1 MPKTS
6 TPTVADLRDQHRN
19 GALSVTE
26 YAKALVQA
34 QDYHARTVREYGH
47 LTEMRASDRRE
58 YQTHQ
63 DEFSA
68 AEAAL
73 IRLRIDHPDDPGF
86 RVDYGSIIAA
96 TGAPTPT
103 FGDSDPRARVLDREQ
118 RVTDWCAH
126 RSGGVHDEHRD
137 LSLGAM
143 LRGWLTSR
151 WDGAER
157 EQRALLE
164 GTQAGGGVLV
174 PTPLSAS
181 IIDRARNVSRCFQ
194 AGARVVPM
202 DSQTL
207 KVPRIAGSPS
217 PAWRAENA
225 TIAEGDL
232 TFDSITFT
240 AKSLALI
247 VRASRELIEDGRDV
261 DNTVRNDLA
270 AQVATELDRVMLRG
284 TGTAPEPR
292 GVRNTSGVTITAF
305 GGANGAAPTNYDHLL
320 DAVQVLRG
328 GNYEATGFITAPRSE
343 NSLSKL
349 KEATTNAYLRPPA
362 ELENI
367 PRYSTN
373 QIPVNLTTGTS
384 NDTTEIYAGDWSH
397 LWLGM
402 RTELVLGTLVE
413 RYADVG
419 QIAFLVWLRADVQL
433 SQPGAFNVITGVRP

>member
-1 MPKTS
+1 MPKTRL
-6 TPTVADLRDQHRN
+6 PAVADLRQQHRD
-19 GALSVTE
+19 GTLDVAGYV
-26 YAKALVQA
+26 KALGDVLGLHSQA
-34 QDYHARTVREYGH
+34 VREYGH
-47 LTEMRASDRRE
+47 LEPHQMRASDQRD
-58 YQTHQ
+58 YQHHRQ
-63 DEFSA
+63 EFDA
-68 AEAAL
+68 ADAAL
-73 IRLRIDHPDDPGF
+73 TRLHMENPDHPALRIDYDQ
-86 RVDYGSIIAA
+86 VITA
-96 TGAPTPT
+96 TGAPTA
-103 FGDSDPRARVLDREQ
+103 GDDTQCRVLGREQ
-118 RVTDWCAH
+118 RVTDWAAS
-126 RSGGVHDEHRD
+126 RGYVRDEHRD
-137 LSLGAM
+137 LNLGLA
-143 LRGWLTSR
+143 LRGWLTGR

-157 EQRALLE
+157 EQRALQE

-174 PTPLSAS
+174 PTPLSAG

-247 VRASRELIEDGRDV
+247 VKASRELIEDGQDV

-270 AQVATELDRVMLRG
+270 AQVATEIDRVMLRG

-292 GVRNTSGVTITAF
+292 GVRNTSGVTVTAF

-320 DAVQVLRG
+320 DAVQVLSG
-328 GNYEATGFITAPRSE
+328 GNYDTTAFIQAPRSE
-343 NSLSKL
+343 TTLAKL

-362 ELENI
+362 QLENI
-367 PRYSTN
+367 PRLSTN
-373 QIPVNLTTGTS
+373 QIPVNITTGTS
-384 NDTTEIYAGDWSH
+384 NDTSEIYAGDWSH

-402 RTELVLGTLVE
+402 RTELILGTLVE

-433 SQPGAFNVITGVRP
+433 SQPAAFNVIAGVRP

>member
-1 MPKTS
+1 MMPKVS
-6 TPTVADLRDQHRN
+6 TPTVADLREQHRS
-19 GALSVTE
+19 GALDVTG
-26 YAKALVQA
+26 YGKALAKA
-34 QDYHARTVREYGH
+34 QDYHARTVREYGY
-47 LTEMRASDRRE
+47 LSPDEMRASDKRE

-73 IRLRIDHPDDPGF
+73 IRLRIDHPDD
-86 RVDYGSIIAA
+86 RAWQIDYDSIITA
-96 TGAPTPT
+96 TGAPT
-103 FGDSDPRARVLDREQ
+103 FSDSDARARVLGREQ
-118 RVTDWCAH
+118 RVADWCAH
-126 RSGGVHDEHRD
+126 RGQVRDEHRD
-137 LSLGAM
+137 LNFGAM
-143 LRGWLTSR
+143 LRGWLTSN
-151 WDGAER
+151 WSGAEN

-181 IIDRARNVSRCFQ
+181 IIDRARNVSRCFR

-225 TIAEGDL
+225 VIAEGDL

-270 AQVATELDRVMLRG
+270 AQVAVELDRVMLRG

-320 DAVQVLRG
+320 DAMQVLRG
-328 GNYEATGFITAPRSE
+328 GNYEPTGFITAPRSE

-384 NDTTEIYAGDWSH
+384 TDTTEIYAGDWSH

-402 RTELVLGTLVE
+402 RTELILGTLVE
-413 RYADVG
+413 RYAEFG

-433 SQPGAFNVITGVRP
+433 SQPAAFNVITGVRP